1 MIQRKNLIRIVLFLL
16 LIIIFF
22 IGNFFANQYLIKK
35 NVKKY
40 FFNIHNST
48 NPLKTKSNR
57 PIPNSNINSETDKFL
72 TDLNQNADLIGAY
85 SALVDWPVIALHAT
99 LLPDG
104 RVQTFGSHS
113 TKNNDG
119 KLDENKKIKLSS
131 GKEFDRNAGSIQWQ
145 HHEVFHAVDVDL
157 WDFNK
162 GLLENSHNL
171 IEKPLAWDAFCS
183 VSRVLNLNDVFIL
196 GGNEYTEK
204 ASKDWNYG
212 TVIFNS
218 EKDSFQESEKLN
230 YPRWYGST
238 VRIDDKL
245 YIFGGIHNKTNEKS
259 IIPEVID
266 LNRDNNSFFWK
277 KIKKAESKVL
287 FYDNWSWHYPKVYLG
302 PDEKIFGISYNKL
315 WNMDPKDNSIKIV
328 GEIPLEKGLEF
339 QSLNRDKINSGSKSS
354 TENHNHSKDEDE
366 KINYKV
372 TKKDGGIDYNLEKP
386 IDRIYAGTVGAPV
399 GSRATSVMIN
409 DEIYM
414 MGGHQFK
421 YMPSNKMIKIN
432 INNSDNPQ
440 LTYLEPMS
448 FLRSFGNSTIM
459 PNGNIFVNGGQ
470 SYADENQPHS
480 QLFPVYTSEIY
491 DVKLNRWKNVG
502 EVSMPRNYHNNSILL
517 LDGSILIM
525 GGDTWTAEIYYPSYL
540 FDKTINNKLILAE
553 RPKIS
558 KIKKNYSRDD
568 KIVIEALD
576 KKEISRFTLLSIGS
590 STHSQAVEPK
600 FYDLNYEKEDNL
612 YEIEITKSQSLNK
625 GVYILTALNKKGVP
639 SLSQTLMI
647 N

>member
-1 MIQRKNLIRIVLFLL
+1 MV
-16 LIIIFF
+16 IIIFV
-22 IGNFFANQYLIKK
+22 IGNFYTNQYLIKK

-40 FFNIHNST
+40 FFNIHNSN
-48 NPLKTKSNR
+48 NPLITKSDR
-57 PIPNSNINSETDKFL
+57 PIPNVDIGNESKEFL
-72 TDLNQNADLIGAY
+72 KKLNNNAEIVGAY
-85 SALVDWPVIALHAT
+85 SALVDWPVIGLHST

-104 RVQTFGSHS
+104 RVQTFGSLS
-113 TKNNDG
+113 TEISKN
-119 KLDENKKIKLSS
+119 KLDENKTIKLSS
-131 GKEFDRNAGSIQWQ
+131 GKNVNRNAGSLQWQ
-145 HHEVFHAVDVDL
+145 HHEVFNAINVDL
-157 WDFNK
+157 WDYKK
-162 GLLENSHNL
+162 GLTKISHNL
-171 IEKPLAWDAFCS
+171 IEKPLVWDAFCS
-183 VSRVLNLNDVFIL
+183 VSRVLNLKDVFII
-196 GGNEYTEK
+196 GGNEYTGK
-204 ASKDWNYG
+204 PSRDWNNG
-212 TVIFNS
+212 TVIFDSLKNS
-218 EKDSFQESEKLN
+218 FVESQKLN

-238 VRIDDKL
+238 ARVNDKL
-245 YIFGGIHNKTNEKS
+245 FIFGGIHNKTGYKS

-266 LNRDNNSFFWK
+266 LNKKNNSFFWK
-277 KIKKAESKVL
+277 EIKKAESKKL
-287 FYDNWSWHYPKVYLG
+287 FYDDWSWHYPKVYLG
-302 PDEKIFGISYNKL
+302 PDGKIFGISYNKL
-315 WNMDPKDNSIKIV
+315 WTLNPKNNLIKIV

-339 QSLNRDKINSGSKSS
+339 QSLNRTKITNKGSN
-354 TENHNHSKDEDE
+354 NHKEHEEHSL
-366 KINYKV
+366 NYKV
-372 TKKDGGIDYNLEKP
+372 TKKEGIDYNLEKP
-386 IDRIYAGTVGAPV
+386 IDRIYAGSVGAPV

-414 MGGHQFK
+414 MGGHQFN
-421 YMPSNKMIKIN
+421 YMPSNKLIKIN
-432 INNSDNPQ
+432 INESENPK
-440 LTYLEPMS
+440 LSYLESMS
-448 FLRSFGNSTIM
+448 FLRSFGNATLL

-470 SYADENQPHS
+470 SYADPSQPHS
-480 QLFPVYTSEIY
+480 QLFPVYDSEIY
-491 DVKLNRWKNVG
+491 DVNSNKWKIVG
-502 EVSMPRNYHNNSILL
+502 EASMPRNYHNNSILL
-517 LDGSILIM
+517 LDGSILIT

-540 FDKTINNKLILAE
+540 FDKTTDNKLILAE

>member
-1 MIQRKNLIRIVLFLL
+1 MPQKKTLLKITFFIL
-16 LIIIFF
+16 LIMVFL
-22 IGNFFANQYLIKK
+22 IGNFLSNQYLIKK

-40 FFNIHNST
+40 FFNIHNSN

-57 PIPNSNINSETDKFL
+57 PIPSNNINNETNIFL
-72 TDLNQNADLIGAY
+72 SNLNNNADLVGAY

-113 TKNNDG
+113 TKNNNG
-119 KLDENKKIKLSS
+119 KLDENKTIKLSS
-131 GKEFDRNAGSIQWQ
+131 GKEVNRNAGSIQWQ
-145 HHEVFHAVDVDL
+145 HHEVFQAIDVDL
-157 WDFNK
+157 WDFKK
-162 GLLENSHNL
+162 GLVENSHNL
-171 IEKPLAWDAFCS
+171 IEKPLVWDAFCS
-183 VSRVLNLNDVFIL
+183 VSRVLNLNEVFIL
-196 GGNEYTEK
+196 GGNQYTEK

-212 TVIFNS
+212 TIIFNS
-218 EKDSFQESEKLN
+218 EKDSFQESAKLN

-238 VRIDDKL
+238 VRIEDKL

-266 LNRDNNSFFWK
+266 LNKDNESFFWK
-277 KIKKAESKVL
+277 EIKKAESKVL
-287 FYDNWSWHYPKVYLG
+287 FYDQWSWHYPKVYLG

-339 QSLNRDKINSGSKSS
+339 QSLSRDKINSNSKSS
-354 TENHNHSKDEDE
+354 KENHNHSENEDE

-372 TKKDGGIDYNLEKP
+372 TNNDGIDYNLEKP
-386 IDRIYAGTVGAPV
+386 IEKIYAGTVGAPV

-409 DEIYM
+409 DEIYI

-432 INNSDNPQ
+432 INNSDYPE

-448 FLRSFGNSTIM
+448 FLRSFGNSTIL
-459 PNGNIFVNGGQ
+459 PNGNIFVSGGQ
-470 SYADENQPHS
+470 SYVDKDQPHS

-491 DVKLNRWKNVG
+491 DIKLNKWKSVG
-502 EVSMPRNYHNNSILL
+502 EASIPRNYHNNSILL
-517 LDGSILIM
+517 LDGSVLLI

-540 FDKTINNKLILAE
+540 FNKTIDDQLILAE
-553 RPKIS
+553 RPRIS
-558 KIKKNYSRDD
+558 KIEKNYSRDD

-600 FYDLNYEKEDNL
+600 FYDLNYKKKDSL
-612 YEIEITKSQSLNK
+612 YEIDIPKSRSLNK